1 MFLAR
6 LGEARL
12 EEASG
17 VGSRH
22 DGIVRGDVI
31 VMGVRDEGERL
42 ADRGVEPEA
51 MGGELDAAKIA
62 NGNHCFG
69 KKKRGGVKE

>member
-1 MFLAR
+1 M
-6 LGEARL
+6 
-12 EEASG
+12 
-17 VGSRH
+17 
-22 DGIVRGDVI
+22 I
-31 VMGVRDEGERL
+31 VMGVRNEGERL